1 MDFGPVRAIGTV
13 TLHPRPS
20 SNYALIERKLT
31 FHGTW
36 AQTRPA
42 KMPDH
47 DPLRFAADLSAKLA
61 TRSRHVCAFLGAGV
75 GSTCGLPDVAKLQEL
90 VVQGLKGVQATA
102 FETQLKA
109 RNLEQVLSRL
119 RRIAV
124 LLTDAQVIDG
134 LTSKQASELDSA
146 VCQIIVKALEIK
158 SGADLRAADFL
169 ASWVGSSK
177 YHLPVELFTVN
188 YDLLLETALERRR
201 IPYFDGFVGA
211 LQARFHTEL
220 VEGSRGKT
228 EECVPAFF
236 VRLWK
241 LHGSV
246 NWLWEEQSIVRLG
259 QPVAEGLAAAIY
271 PSDAKYD
278 ESRRVPFVV
287 LQDRFRRALQE
298 PETLVIIAGYSFG
311 DDHLNE
317 LIFDAAAGR
326 ERSEFV
332 AFCHSNI
339 PDVLSK
345 RASNTPN
352 LQVVSGTEAI
362 LGGVRGN
369 WKVPTSPPPELWDNN
384 QFALRDFRNLA
395 AYLARSSS
403 NATPPTVSATGT
415 TSTGTPP
422 LAVGAPTATTS
433 TVAPAATT
441 ASPATPAGAAVT
453 TPKLKPGTGGSSGV

>member
-1 MDFGPVRAIGTV
+1 M
-13 TLHPRPS
+13 L
-20 SNYALIERKLT
+20 
-31 FHGTW
+31 
-36 AQTRPA
+36 
-42 KMPDH
+42 DH

-75 GSTCGLPDVAKLQEL
+75 GRACGLPDVAKLQEL
-90 VVQGLKGVQATA
+90 VVGGLKGQEAKIL
-102 FETQLKA
+102 ETQLKT

-119 RRIAV
+119 RRIAA
-124 LLTDAQVIDG
+124 LLTDAQAIDG
-134 LTSKQASELDSA
+134 LTSKQASALDSA
-146 VCQIIVKALEIK
+146 VCQIIVKELEIK
-158 SGADLRAADFL
+158 TGTDLAAVDFI

-211 LQARFHTEL
+211 LRARFHTEL
-220 VEGSRGKT
+220 VEGTKGKV
-228 EECVPAFF
+228 EESVPAFF

-246 NWLWEEQSIVRLG
+246 NWLWEDRSIVRLG

-298 PETLVIIAGYSFG
+298 PESLVIIAGYSFG

-332 AFCHSNI
+332 AFCYSNI
-339 PDVLSK
+339 PDALSN

-362 LGGVRGN
+362 LSGVRGN
-369 WKVPTSPPPELWDNN
+369 WKVPTSPPTELWDNN

-395 AYLARSSS
+395 AYLARSTSS
-403 NATPPTVSATGT
+403 QSQSLAGAPATAIPTPPA
-415 TSTGTPP
+415 
-422 LAVGAPTATTS
+422 AAPATTS
-433 TVAPAATT
+433 GAAPATT
-441 ASPATPAGAAVT
+441 TGK
-453 TPKLKPGTGGSSGV
+453 TPKRKPGAGGKTGG